1 MDHNIEL
8 EVNGKAV
15 NVAKNMS
22 LAEVIA
28 LMGLSSN
35 GSAVAVGSRI
45 INRNE
50 LDSYIVSE
58 AEKISVFQAI
68 AGG

>member
-1 MDHNIEL
+1 VDHNIEL

>member
-1 MDHNIEL
+1 MNHNIEV
-8 EVNGKAV
+8 EVNGKLV

-22 LAEVIA
+22 LAEVITI
-28 LMGLSSN
+28 MGLSSN
-35 GSAVAVGSRI
+35 GSAVAVGTRI
-45 INRNE
+45 IGRKG

-58 AEKISVFQAI
+58 GEKISVFQAI

>member
-28 LMGLSSN
+28 LMGLSLN